1 MEERLVYKVLQGKVR
16 FFISLCP
23 FEKTHEQKTKDVRME
38 SNVMESNRADSF
50 LRLIQRSQRGKLK
63 IYVGYSAGVGKTWQM
78 LQEAGRLKDN
88 GIDVVIG
95 FIETHNRTETEILL
109 SGLEII
115 PRQSL
120 LYRGIEITEM
130 DTDAI
135 LQRHP
140 AVVLID
146 ELAHT
151 NLPGNRNPRRYE
163 DIEEILAAGIHVIS
177 TLNIQHIESLYETVE
192 LVTGAKVKE
201 RVPDR
206 VLALADQL
214 VNVDITTDDLRQR
227 LSEGK
232 VYVPGRTEAA
242 LSNFFRPENLE
253 QLRELTL
260 RELAA
265 QLDSKRRNQLP
276 DESAS
281 NPDQLM
287 VCLSSKTQ
295 NCETILR
302 YASRIAGRLNRNWY
316 AVYVQTLSDRP
327 TNIDA
332 RVQRMLSNTLVLA
345 QQLGATVFT
354 YKGDDVVKTILQFA
368 REYRVG
374 HIIIGNSGRKLPF
387 WQRLQGRQTI
397 IEQLI
402 SQSRGI
408 KVIVLDTRE
417 EGPLQTKKAVTEY
430 LSGIREMMPTGKQPG
445 NEWKEQVRN
454 ARVILWE
461 GVLEKEEAIRALLHE
476 CCIIEPDIDE
486 SSALTSL
493 FQREKQG
500 STFIGEEIAI
510 PHARLEHLT
519 KPVMVIGVNK
529 IGIYDKE
536 SSNTARIMFLIL
548 SPLSDPNSHI
558 RLLGAISKI
567 AADSQWRS
575 MMLRS
580 GSKKEI
586 LRIIR
591 SYWVQSR

>member
-1 MEERLVYKVLQGKVR
+1 
-16 FFISLCP
+16 
-23 FEKTHEQKTKDVRME
+23 
-38 SNVMESNRADSF
+38 MESNRADSF
-50 LRLIQRSQRGKLK
+50 LRLIQQSQQGKLK
-63 IYVGYSAGVGKTWQM
+63 IYVGYCAGVGKTWQM
-78 LQEAGRLKDN
+78 LQEARRLKDN
-88 GIDVVIG
+88 GIDVVVG
-95 FIETHNRTETEILL
+95 LVETHQRKETEELL
-109 SGLEII
+109 SGLDIMA
-115 PRQSL
+115 RKRL

-130 DTDAI
+130 DIDAI
-135 LQRHP
+135 LQRNP
-140 AVVLID
+140 SVVLVD

-151 NLPGNRNPRRYE
+151 NVPGSRNSKRYE
-163 DIEEILAAGIHVIS
+163 DVEEILAAGIHVIS

-192 LVTGAKVKE
+192 HATGVKVKE

-206 VLALADQL
+206 ILALADQL

-232 VYVPGRTEAA
+232 VYLPGRTDAA

-316 AVYVQTLSDRP
+316 AVYVQTLSDSP

-332 RVQRMLSNTLVLA
+332 RVQRMLSNTLALA

-387 WQRLQGRQTI
+387 WQRIQGRQTI
-397 IEQLI
+397 VERLI
-402 SQSRGI
+402 SQCRGI
-408 KVIVLDTRE
+408 SVIVLDTRE
-417 EGPLQTKKAVTEY
+417 EGALQAQKDFTEY
-430 LSGIREMMPTGKQPG
+430 LSVIREAIPTGKQPG
-445 NEWKEQVRN
+445 NAWQEQIRN
-454 ARVILWE
+454 ARVVLWE
-461 GVLEKEEAIRALLHE
+461 SVVEKEDAILQLLHE
-476 CCIIEPDIDE
+476 CCTIDPDIDE
-486 SSALTSL
+486 TGAFNSL
-493 FQREKQG
+493 LEREKQG
-500 STFIGEEIAI
+500 GTFIGEEIAI
-510 PHARLEHLT
+510 PHARLDHLK

-558 RLLGAISKI
+558 RLLGAISKM
-567 AADSQWRS
+567 ASDSQWRS
-575 MMLRS
+575 LMLRA

-591 SYWVQSR
+591 NWSTLSR

>member
-1 MEERLVYKVLQGKVR
+1 
-16 FFISLCP
+16 
-23 FEKTHEQKTKDVRME
+23 
-38 SNVMESNRADSF
+38 MESNRSDSF

-78 LQEAGRLKDN
+78 LQEARRLKEN

-95 FIETHNRTETEILL
+95 FIETHKRKETETLL

-115 PRQSL
+115 PRTSQ
-120 LYRGIEITEM
+120 LYRGIKITEM

-140 AVVLID
+140 AVVLVD

-151 NLPGNRNPRRYE
+151 NLPGSRNPRRYE

-232 VYVPGRTEAA
+232 VYVPDRLEVAQ
-242 LSNFFRPENLE
+242 SNFFRSENLE

-265 QLDSKRRNQLP
+265 QLDSKHRNQFH
-276 DESAS
+276 DESAL

-287 VCLSSKTQ
+287 ACISSQTR
-295 NCETILR
+295 NGETILR

-316 AVYVQTLSDRP
+316 AVYVQTLSDSP
-327 TNIDA
+327 TNIDVK
-332 RVQRMLSNTLVLA
+332 VQRMLSNTLALA

-417 EGPLQTKKAVTEY
+417 EGALQTKKAALEY
-430 LSGIREMMPTGKQPG
+430 FSGIREMIPTGKQPG

-486 SSALTSL
+486 SSALNSL

>member
-1 MEERLVYKVLQGKVR
+1 
-16 FFISLCP
+16 
-23 FEKTHEQKTKDVRME
+23 
-38 SNVMESNRADSF
+38 MESNRSDSF

-78 LQEAGRLKDN
+78 LQEARRLKEN

-95 FIETHNRTETEILL
+95 FIETHKRKETETLL

-115 PRQSL
+115 PRTSQ
-120 LYRGIEITEM
+120 LYRGIKITEM

-140 AVVLID
+140 AVVLVD

>member
-1 MEERLVYKVLQGKVR
+1 ME
-16 FFISLCP
+16 IS
-23 FEKTHEQKTKDVRME
+23 
-38 SNVMESNRADSF
+38 RADSF
-50 LRLIQRSQRGKLK
+50 LRLIQQSQQGKLK
-63 IYVGYSAGVGKTWQM
+63 IYVGYCAGVGKTWQM
-78 LQEAGRLKDN
+78 LQEARRLQEN
-88 GIDVVIG
+88 GIDVVVG
-95 FIETHNRTETEILL
+95 LVETHERKETEALL
-109 SGLEII
+109 SGLDIMA
-115 PRQSL
+115 RKSL

-130 DTDAI
+130 DCDAI
-135 LQRHP
+135 LQRRP
-140 AVVLID
+140 AVVLVD

-151 NLPGNRNPRRYE
+151 NVPGSRNAKRYE

-192 LVTGAKVKE
+192 HATGVKVKE

-206 VLALADQL
+206 ILALADQL

-265 QLDSKRRNQLP
+265 QLDSKRRNQLT

-287 VCLSSKTQ
+287 VCLSSKTR

-316 AVYVQTLSDRP
+316 AVYVQTLSDSP

-332 RVQRMLSNTLVLA
+332 RVQRMLSNTLALA

-368 REYRVG
+368 SEYRVG

-387 WQRLQGRQTI
+387 WQRIQGKQTI
-397 IEQLI
+397 VERLI
-402 SQSRGI
+402 SQCRGI
-408 KVIVLDTRE
+408 SVIVLDTRE
-417 EGPLQTKKAVTEY
+417 EGVESRAKAPVHY
-430 LSGIREMMPTGKQPG
+430 LSGVRENLLAANRPR
-445 NEWKEQVRN
+445 NAWKEPVRN
-454 ARVILWE
+454 ARVVLWQSL
-461 GVLEKEEAIRALLHE
+461 LEKEEALRQLLHE
-476 CCIIEPDIDE
+476 CCQANPHLDE
-486 SSALTSL
+486 ESAWQSL
-493 FQREKQG
+493 LLREKQG

-510 PHARLEHLT
+510 PHARLENLD
-519 KPVMVIGVNK
+519 KPIIVIGVNK

-536 SSNTARIMFLIL
+536 SSNTARIMFLML
-548 SPLSDPNSHI
+548 SPASDPNSHI
-558 RLLGAISKI
+558 SILGNISKM
-567 AADSQWRS
+567 ASDSKWRS
-575 MMLRS
+575 MMLQADSPKDIIAIVRS
-580 GSKKEI
+580 QAK
-586 LRIIR
+586 
-591 SYWVQSR
+591 QSG

>member
-1 MEERLVYKVLQGKVR
+1 ME
-16 FFISLCP
+16 IS
-23 FEKTHEQKTKDVRME
+23 
-38 SNVMESNRADSF
+38 RADSF
-50 LRLIQRSQRGKLK
+50 LRLIQQSQQGKLK
-63 IYVGYSAGVGKTWQM
+63 IYVGYCAGVGKTWQM
-78 LQEAGRLKDN
+78 LQEARRLQEN
-88 GIDVVIG
+88 GIDVVVG
-95 FIETHNRTETEILL
+95 LVETHERKETEALL
-109 SGLEII
+109 SGLDIMA
-115 PRQSL
+115 RKSL

-130 DTDAI
+130 DCDAI
-135 LQRHP
+135 LQRRP
-140 AVVLID
+140 AVVLVD

-151 NLPGNRNPRRYE
+151 NVPGSRNAKRYE

-192 LVTGAKVKE
+192 HATGVKVKE

-206 VLALADQL
+206 ILALADQL

-265 QLDSKRRNQLP
+265 QLDSKRRNQLT

-287 VCLSSKTQ
+287 VCLSSKTR

-316 AVYVQTLSDRP
+316 AVYVQTLSDSP
-327 TNIDA
+327 ANIDA
-332 RVQRMLSNTLVLA
+332 RVQRMLSNTLALA

-368 REYRVG
+368 SEYRVG

-387 WQRLQGRQTI
+387 WQRIQGKQTI
-397 IEQLI
+397 VERLI
-402 SQSRGI
+402 SQCRGI
-408 KVIVLDTRE
+408 SVIVLDTRE
-417 EGPLQTKKAVTEY
+417 EGVESRAKAPVHY
-430 LSGIREMMPTGKQPG
+430 LSGVRENLLAANRPR
-445 NEWKEQVRN
+445 NAWKEPVRN
-454 ARVILWE
+454 ARVVLWQSL
-461 GVLEKEEAIRALLHE
+461 LEKEEALRQLLHE
-476 CCIIEPDIDE
+476 CCQANPHLDE
-486 SSALTSL
+486 ESAWQSL
-493 FQREKQG
+493 LLREKQG

-510 PHARLEHLT
+510 PHARLENLD
-519 KPVMVIGVNK
+519 KPIIVIGVNK

-536 SSNTARIMFLIL
+536 SSNTARIMFLML
-548 SPLSDPNSHI
+548 SPASDPNSHI
-558 RLLGAISKI
+558 SILGNISKM
-567 AADSQWRS
+567 ASDSKWRS
-575 MMLRS
+575 MMLQADSPKDIIAIVRS
-580 GSKKEI
+580 QAK
-586 LRIIR
+586 
-591 SYWVQSR
+591 QSG

>member
-1 MEERLVYKVLQGKVR
+1 
-16 FFISLCP
+16 
-23 FEKTHEQKTKDVRME
+23 
-38 SNVMESNRADSF
+38 MESNRADSF
-50 LRLIQRSQRGKLK
+50 LRLIQQSQQGKLK
-63 IYVGYSAGVGKTWQM
+63 IYVGYCAGVGKTWQM
-78 LQEAGRLKDN
+78 LQEARRLQDN
-88 GIDVVIG
+88 GIDIVVG
-95 FIETHNRTETEILL
+95 LVETHQRKETEALL
-109 SGLEII
+109 SGLEIMA
-115 PRQSL
+115 RKSL

-130 DTDAI
+130 DIDAI
-135 LQRHP
+135 LLRRP
-140 AVVLID
+140 SVVLVD

-151 NLPGNRNPRRYE
+151 NVPGSRNSKRYE
-163 DIEEILAAGIHVIS
+163 DVEEILAAGIHVIS

-192 LVTGAKVKE
+192 QATGVKVKE

-206 VLALADQL
+206 ILALADQL

-227 LSEGK
+227 LCEGK

-265 QLDSKRRNQLP
+265 QLDSKRRNQFS

-287 VCLSSKTQ
+287 VCLSSKTR

-316 AVYVQTLSDRP
+316 AVYVQTLSDSP

-332 RVQRMLSNTLVLA
+332 RVQRMLSNTLALA

-397 IEQLI
+397 IERLI
-402 SQSRGI
+402 GQCRGI
-408 KVIVLDTRE
+408 SVIVLDTRE
-417 EGPLQTKKAVTEY
+417 EGALQTQRAFTEY
-430 LSGIREMMPTGKQPG
+430 LSVIREAIPTVKQPG
-445 NEWKEQVRN
+445 NAWQEQVRN
-454 ARVILWE
+454 ARVVLWE
-461 GVLEKEEAIRALLHE
+461 SVVEKEDAILQLLHE
-476 CCIIEPDIDE
+476 CCLIDPDIDE
-486 SSALTSL
+486 TAAFNTLL
-493 FQREKQG
+493 EREKQG
-500 STFIGEEIAI
+500 GTFIGEEIAI
-510 PHARLEHLT
+510 PHARLEKLQ

-536 SSNTARIMFLIL
+536 SSNTARIMFMIL

-558 RLLGAISKI
+558 RLLGAISKM

-575 MMLRS
+575 MMLRA

-586 LRIIR
+586 MRSIR
-591 SYWVQSR
+591 NWSVQSR

>member
-1 MEERLVYKVLQGKVR
+1 
-16 FFISLCP
+16 
-23 FEKTHEQKTKDVRME
+23 
-38 SNVMESNRADSF
+38 MESNRADSF

>member
-1 MEERLVYKVLQGKVR
+1 MNTME
-16 FFISLCP
+16 IS
-23 FEKTHEQKTKDVRME
+23 
-38 SNVMESNRADSF
+38 RADSF
-50 LRLIQRSQRGKLK
+50 LRLIQQSQQGKLK
-63 IYVGYSAGVGKTWQM
+63 IYVGYCAGVGKTWQM
-78 LQEAGRLKDN
+78 LQEARRLKEN
-88 GIDVVIG
+88 GIDVVVG
-95 FIETHNRTETEILL
+95 LVETHERKETEALL
-109 SGLEII
+109 SGLDIMA
-115 PRQSL
+115 RKSL

-130 DTDAI
+130 DCDAI
-135 LQRHP
+135 LQRRP
-140 AVVLID
+140 AVVLVD

-151 NLPGNRNPRRYE
+151 NVPGSRNAKRYE

-192 LVTGAKVKE
+192 HATGVKVKE

-206 VLALADQL
+206 ILALADQL

-265 QLDSKRRNQLP
+265 QLDSKRRNQLT

-287 VCLSSKTQ
+287 VCLSSKTR

-316 AVYVQTLSDRP
+316 AVYVQTLSDSP

-332 RVQRMLSNTLVLA
+332 RVQRMLSNTLALA

-368 REYRVG
+368 SEYRVG

-387 WQRLQGRQTI
+387 WQRIQGKQTI
-397 IEQLI
+397 VERLI
-402 SQSRGI
+402 SQCRGI
-408 KVIVLDTRE
+408 SVIVLDTRE
-417 EGPLQTKKAVTEY
+417 EGVESRAKAPVHY
-430 LSGIREMMPTGKQPG
+430 LSGVRENLLAANRPR
-445 NEWKEQVRN
+445 NAWKEPVRN
-454 ARVILWE
+454 ARVVLWQSL
-461 GVLEKEEAIRALLHE
+461 LEKEEALRQLLHE
-476 CCIIEPDIDE
+476 CCQANPHLDE
-486 SSALTSL
+486 ESAWQSL
-493 FQREKQG
+493 LLREKQG

-510 PHARLEHLT
+510 PHARLENLD
-519 KPVMVIGVNK
+519 KPIIVIGVNK

-536 SSNTARIMFLIL
+536 SSNTARIMFLML
-548 SPLSDPNSHI
+548 SPASDPNSHI
-558 RLLGAISKI
+558 SILGNISKM
-567 AADSQWRS
+567 ASDSKWRS
-575 MMLRS
+575 MMLQADSPKDIIAIVRS
-580 GSKKEI
+580 QAK
-586 LRIIR
+586 
-591 SYWVQSR
+591 QSG

>member
-1 MEERLVYKVLQGKVR
+1 
-16 FFISLCP
+16 
-23 FEKTHEQKTKDVRME
+23 
-38 SNVMESNRADSF
+38 MESNRANSF
-50 LRLIQRSQRGKLK
+50 LHLIQCSQRGKLK
-63 IYVGYSAGVGKTWQM
+63 IYLGYCAGVGKTWQM
-78 LQEAGRLKDN
+78 LQEARRLNDN
-88 GIDVVIG
+88 GIDVVVG
-95 FIETHNRTETEILL
+95 FVETHKSKETETLLSELEIL
-109 SGLEII
+109 
-115 PRQSL
+115 PRKSQ
-120 LYRGIEITEM
+120 LYLGIEITEM
-130 DTDAI
+130 DIDAV
-135 LQRHP
+135 LQRRP

-151 NLPGNRNPRRYE
+151 NVPGSRNSRRYE

-192 LVTGAKVKE
+192 HATGVKVKE

-206 VLALADQL
+206 ILALADQL
-214 VNVDITTDDLRQR
+214 VNVDMTTDDLRQR

-242 LSNFFRPENLE
+242 RSNFFRPENLE

-265 QLDSKRRNQLP
+265 QLDLKRRNQFS

-287 VCLSSKTQ
+287 VCLSSKTRD
-295 NCETILR
+295 CETILR

-316 AVYVQTLSDRP
+316 AVYVQTFSSIP

-332 RVQRMLSNTLVLA
+332 RVQRILSDTLALA

-374 HIIIGNSGRKLPF
+374 HIIIGNSGRTQPF
-387 WQRLQGRQTI
+387 WKRIQGRQTI
-397 IEQLI
+397 VEQLI
-402 SQSRGI
+402 NQCRGI
-408 KVIVLDTRE
+408 SVIVLDTRE
-417 EGPLQTKKAVTEY
+417 EEGTTASKKAFTDYFSVIKEV
-430 LSGIREMMPTGKQPG
+430 IPTGKPLR
-445 NEWKEQVRN
+445 NAWKEQVKN

-461 GVLEKEEAIRALLHE
+461 SVVEKEDAILQLLHE
-476 CCIIEPDIDE
+476 CCIIDSDIDE
-486 SSALTSL
+486 TIALNTL
-493 FQREKQG
+493 LEREKRG
-500 STFIGEEIAI
+500 GTFIGEEIAI
-510 PHARLEHLT
+510 PHARLEKLK

-536 SSNTARIMFLIL
+536 SSNSVRIMFMIL
-548 SPLSDPNSHI
+548 SPLFDPNSHV
-558 RLLGAISKI
+558 RLLGVVSKM
-567 AADSQWRS
+567 ASDSQWCS

-591 SYWVQSR
+591 NWSVQSH

>member
-1 MEERLVYKVLQGKVR
+1 MLQGKVR

>member
-1 MEERLVYKVLQGKVR
+1 MLQGKVR

-206 VLALADQL
+206 VLALA
-214 VNVDITTDDLRQR
+214 
-227 LSEGK
+227 
-232 VYVPGRTEAA
+232 
-242 LSNFFRPENLE
+242 
-253 QLRELTL
+253 
-260 RELAA
+260 
-265 QLDSKRRNQLP
+265 
-276 DESAS
+276 
-281 NPDQLM
+281 
-287 VCLSSKTQ
+287 
-295 NCETILR
+295 
-302 YASRIAGRLNRNWY
+302 
-316 AVYVQTLSDRP
+316 
-327 TNIDA
+327 
-332 RVQRMLSNTLVLA
+332 
-345 QQLGATVFT
+345 
-354 YKGDDVVKTILQFA
+354 
-368 REYRVG
+368 
-374 HIIIGNSGRKLPF
+374 
-387 WQRLQGRQTI
+387 
-397 IEQLI
+397 
-402 SQSRGI
+402 
-408 KVIVLDTRE
+408 
-417 EGPLQTKKAVTEY
+417 
-430 LSGIREMMPTGKQPG
+430 
-445 NEWKEQVRN
+445 
-454 ARVILWE
+454 
-461 GVLEKEEAIRALLHE
+461 
-476 CCIIEPDIDE
+476 
-486 SSALTSL
+486 
-493 FQREKQG
+493 
-500 STFIGEEIAI
+500 
-510 PHARLEHLT
+510 
-519 KPVMVIGVNK
+519 
-529 IGIYDKE
+529 
-536 SSNTARIMFLIL
+536 L
-548 SPLSDPNSHI
+548 SP
-558 RLLGAISKI
+558 
-567 AADSQWRS
+567 
-575 MMLRS
+575 
-580 GSKKEI
+580 
-586 LRIIR
+586 
-591 SYWVQSR
+591 